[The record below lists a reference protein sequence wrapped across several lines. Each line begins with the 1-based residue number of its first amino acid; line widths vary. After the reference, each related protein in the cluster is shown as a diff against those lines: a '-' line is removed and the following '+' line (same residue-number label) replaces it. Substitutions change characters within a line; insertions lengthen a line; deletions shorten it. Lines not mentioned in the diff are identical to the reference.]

1 MIVTKRKAM
10 NILSLDLDAISD
22 LARRNILTWAERW
35 RVTPGEAATRI
46 LDAAAKR
53 RKPRTQPETTETTA

>member
-10 NILSLDLDAISD
+10 NILSLDLDAMSD

-53 RKPRTQPETTETTA
+53 RKPRTQSEPTEATA